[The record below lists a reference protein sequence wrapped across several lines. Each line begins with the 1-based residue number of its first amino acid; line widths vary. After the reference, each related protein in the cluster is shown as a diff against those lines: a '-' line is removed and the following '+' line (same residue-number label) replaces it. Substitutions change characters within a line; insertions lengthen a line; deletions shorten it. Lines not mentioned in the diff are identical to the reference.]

1 MTTPHKSG
9 IATEVSVDTIY
20 ACSTGEHVRLT
31 KWDRGEGPEV
41 WIHVY
46 HSPDDPP
53 LTPED
58 DEFLAG
64 IALWPDDA
72 NMLGTLLRLA
82 SKRPKKTDEQDT
94 TVDTEEPTR

>member
-1 MTTPHKSG
+1 MTTPHKFG
-9 IATEVSVDTIY
+9 IDTEVSVDTIY
-20 ACSTGEHVRLT
+20 AFTGEHVRLT

-82 SKRPKKTDEQDT
+82 SKRPSDTDTDEQHA
-94 TVDTEEPTR
+94 

>member
-1 MTTPHKSG
+1 MNTPHKSG
-9 IATEVSVDTIY
+9 IDTEVSVDTIY

-46 HSPDDPP
+46 HSPDDPA

-72 NMLGTLLRLA
+72 NTLGTLLRLA
-82 SKRPKKTDEQDT
+82 SKRPKKETA
-94 TVDTEEPTR
+94 